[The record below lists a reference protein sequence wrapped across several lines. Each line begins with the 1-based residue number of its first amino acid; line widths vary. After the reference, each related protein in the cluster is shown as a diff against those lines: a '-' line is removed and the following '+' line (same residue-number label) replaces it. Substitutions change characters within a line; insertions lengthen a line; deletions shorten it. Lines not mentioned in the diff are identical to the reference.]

1 MILAFF
7 VCLPPYICRED
18 DAGRVS
24 TVFIRFLRPPR
35 AGRAHLSQ
43 QLELDPHREI
53 DDLGQVER
61 LVPAFGDDV
70 EVVGA
75 QFVIKRDM
83 TQQTVVF
90 QVIRETLPDVEMRP
104 QARGEAVVA
113 VAGVF
118 VGFAHPIIL
127 ARNQIEI
134 NSGREGLDGKPLA
147 APDAPRN
154 VILPEREGR
163 MRPVGIG
170 PGQKTYQHVG
180 LPTAFLSV
188 VPTAAERHESH
199 ASGVLRLDMRGNPP
213 LPPFVTP
220 MLPEVEASVLSEPD
234 VGERNER
241 RVLSRRRRQPQT
253 TGQYDDQPLKI
264 PPVHSCIPPR

>member
-1 MILAFF
+1 M
-7 VCLPPYICRED
+7 CRGD

-24 TVFIRFLRPPR
+24 TIFIRFLRPPR

-43 QLELDPHREI
+43 QLELDPHRKI

-127 ARNQIEI
+127 ARNQVEI
-134 NSGREGLDGKPLA
+134 NSGRERLDSEPLA
-147 APDAPRN
+147 APDAPRDVVLLN
-154 VILPEREGR
+154 RKGR

-170 PGQKTYQHVG
+170 FGQ
-180 LPTAFLSV
+180 
-188 VPTAAERHESH
+188 
-199 ASGVLRLDMRGNPP
+199 N
-213 LPPFVTP
+213 
-220 MLPEVEASVLSEPD
+220 SE
-234 VGERNER
+234 
-241 RVLSRRRRQPQT
+241 LWHLYFS
-253 TGQYDDQPLKI
+253 
-264 PPVHSCIPPR
+264 